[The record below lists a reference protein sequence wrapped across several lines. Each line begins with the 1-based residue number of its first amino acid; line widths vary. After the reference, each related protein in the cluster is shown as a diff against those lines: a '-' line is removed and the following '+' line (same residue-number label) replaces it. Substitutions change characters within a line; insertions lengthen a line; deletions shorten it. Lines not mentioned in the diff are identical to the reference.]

1 LQDDPTV
8 PKKED
13 SHVKTPRR
21 AMISRSAIAIAIL
34 VLISAFVSI
43 APLAGSADDDEITLK
58 TKIVAASVY
67 ADRAQVTRSGK
78 VDLKAGSF
86 KLVCD
91 DLPQGFDESSL
102 QVEGK
107 GTAAVKILGV
117 DVVRVQGQLTESP
130 RYTELKSRLD
140 KVNARR
146 DSIQIE
152 IASLNG
158 SIEFLNNYAKY
169 PFTEKEA
176 KAAPDAFRTQ
186 DFKTLMDFIGSERSK
201 TTTKVDA
208 LGKRTK
214 KLDEEIAWVN
224 QQLQEMQTKDNWT
237 KRVVIDCEA
246 SSPGELRLD
255 LTYNVTGATWRPE
268 YMVRFDA
275 KKETLALSYN
285 ARIQQ
290 YTGEDWKGV
299 AVQLS
304 TAQPQL
310 GAAPPEI
317 SALYL
322 TRKPPRPVGGVEY
335 ELSPSLM
342 RKSSEVTVTA
352 SDVRDRVG
360 AGASAYTPPAPQE
373 FDLAREETS
382 VATTSFAAN
391 FSIPKAVDL
400 PSGAE
405 PKRVLIL
412 ENSLAGTLSRYAAP
426 RLSRNVYVR
435 EKVKNTLEAPILGG
449 SADVYVETVPAG
461 GGQPTSNFVGKEP
474 LGAIP
479 TGQEFSVDLGID
491 QDIKATFKLEKRE
504 YLTKEG
510 AAVKKIRY
518 HYLIT
523 LESFKPGPAAV
534 TVQDRVP
541 VSTLKDV
548 KVTGVDLSP
557 EPSEQREDGI
567 LTWNLTPGPKEKK
580 EIRIVYT
587 IELPGDWPEQEIN
600 LE

>member
-1 LQDDPTV
+1 
-8 PKKED
+8 
-13 SHVKTPRR
+13 VKTPRR
-21 AMISRSAIAIAIL
+21 AMMSRSAIAIAIL
-34 VLISAFVSI
+34 VLLAAFLSI
-43 APLAGSADDDEITLK
+43 APLAGSAADDEITLK
-58 TKIVAASVY
+58 TKIAAASVY
-67 ADRAQVTRSGK
+67 SDRAQVTRSGK

-130 RYTELKSRLD
+130 RYTELKGRLD
-140 KVNARR
+140 KLNARR

-201 TTTKVDA
+201 TTAKVDA

-214 KLDEEIAWVN
+214 KLDEEISWVN

-268 YMVRFDA
+268 YLVRFDA
-275 KKETLALSYN
+275 KKEALALSYN

-310 GAAPPEI
+310 GAAPPEL

-322 TRKPPRPVGGVEY
+322 TRRPPRPIGGVEY
-335 ELSPSLM
+335 ERSQSLM
-342 RKSSEVTVTA
+342 RKSSEVTA
-352 SDVRDRVG
+352 NDVSTGFG
-360 AGASAYTPPAPQE
+360 AGASALTPPAPQE

-391 FSIPKAVDL
+391 FSIQKAVDL

-405 PKRVLIL
+405 PRRVLIL

-426 RLSRNVYVR
+426 RLSRNVYAR
-435 EKVKNTLEAPILGG
+435 EKVVNTLEAPILGG
-449 SADVYVETVPAG
+449 SADVYVETAPAG

-474 LGAIP
+474 LSTIP
-479 TGQEFSVDLGID
+479 IGQEFSVDLGID
-491 QDIKATFKLEKRE
+491 QDVKATFKLEKRE

-523 LESFKPGPAAV
+523 IESFKPGPAAV
-534 TVQDRVP
+534 TVQDRIP

-567 LTWNLTPGPKEKK
+567 LTWNLAPGPKEKK